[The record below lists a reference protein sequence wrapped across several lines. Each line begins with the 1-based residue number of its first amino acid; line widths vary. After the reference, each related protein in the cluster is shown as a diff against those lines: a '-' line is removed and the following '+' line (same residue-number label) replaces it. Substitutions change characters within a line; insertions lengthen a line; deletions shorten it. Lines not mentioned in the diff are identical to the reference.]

1 MLRRVRRRR
10 QTQMAWNAAIRGTQ
24 LLQTHLKQLSS
35 MSQASQ
41 RPVARAAV
49 THSTFQNQALQRRQP
64 QS

>member
-1 MLRRVRRRR
+1 MLRRVQRRR
-10 QTQMAWNAAIRGTQ
+10 QKPMAWNAASRGTQ

-49 THSTFQNQALQRRQP
+49 THSTGLQRRQP